1 MDPITRK
8 LITARGDV
16 LTEASDVF
24 ATYCWNG
31 NDTSAGIHT
40 ANVGIDMAKYGG
52 MFWGKRRDQGGN
64 DNNWYLAD
72 TVRSPL
78 QGAAENQ
85 EQLYT
90 HTETSQQ
97 TYTWT
102 CPADVTSVSVVAVG
116 GGGGGLRPSGGSHA
130 YGIGGGG
137 GGLGWKNNIS
147 VTPGQSYTVVVG
159 GRGDGFSGSTTD
171 PTTQS
176 PNKGDSYF
184 IDASTVRGGGGEGA
198 DTTNRGGRGGDY
210 TGDGGGNG
218 GRGGDSVNAGGGKG
232 GGGGAGGYAG
242 DGGNGINPGN
252 DGTSGTAG
260 QGGGGGGAFAG
271 GGGVGLYGQGTDG
284 AYSWGGGIG
293 GSGGTNGSG
302 YTGANA
308 GRGGEYGGGGG
319 CVDNGYS
326 NGSYGGSGAVRII
339 WNTAGNA
346 RSFPSTN
353 VQKGAG
359 HANYLKS
366 DNSLVEELD
375 QTKGINQWTETGME
389 WDGQGPENLNT
400 TTDKNFGYFFRKAEK
415 FFTIVEYTGNGA
427 TQDIPHDLKC
437 KPSMMWIKNRDT
449 QREWAVYHENLDAS
463 NPEDWRIWLN
473 DTRDRQSTTQYW
485 NQTQPTNSHFTVGPS
500 PQTNESGDK
509 FIAYLF
515 GADQAA
521 FGIKGDEVIAKVGSY
536 TGAGNGTTIDLGWEP
551 QMVIVKSIS
560 GSGNPEDY
568 DWSVY
573 DKTRRMGVSDNNSN
587 YGDDAELYPNLHTAE
602 NMGNARIDFTSSG
615 FLLYSTA
622 SNTNRSGTNYIYYAI
637 RNNLTT
643 PKSATEVFAMA
654 TGNGESQLPTY
665 TSNFPVDFAWR
676 KRTNATSDWN
686 VAFRKVPRRD
696 LKWND
701 KNTNMGNFTEF
712 EFGSSY
718 GWNKSGDGSSYQ
730 SWMFK
735 RAKGFFDLQFWN
747 GNGASPRQLPHQLGV
762 VPEMMIVK
770 SRNNIADGWYVYH
783 KDIPSLSYLKVHS
796 SDKEY
801 SGANC
806 WTSTAPTDTHFY
818 LGSDNAVNNN
828 ASYHGQLFASLDGI
842 SKVGSYEVNANG
854 DSVTVDCGFSAG
866 PRFLL
871 IKDYTNNS
879 TDWMLFDTVRG
890 IAEPHATLGEMLD
903 DTPGQKTWTV
913 PAGVT
918 SVSVLCIGG
927 GGGCVLYPSGTVGAS
942 GGGGGALAYKNNI
955 SVTPGQTITY
965 NVGDGGKGATN
976 QSNSV
981 PDDVIS
987 GNYAEAGTPSWFSG
1001 TNVNDAVVMA
1011 YQGAGAQN
1019 YTGGTGGEFSNS
1031 TGDGGGSGGTGGSN
1045 GGTHSYWAFGGG
1057 AAGYSGDGGNGG
1069 LWPAG
1074 GNNYGGSGG
1083 SGGGAGGGSGWA
1095 NQCGTGAFGEG
1106 ASGVAGQGGSGGFP
1120 QSAGQAGY
1128 YPNGGK
1134 YGGGGSSHGSG
1145 SASSANRGAQGVVRI
1160 VWSTDGTTR
1169 EFPTTNVQYTD
1180 QGYDPVLKLNTKDQ
1194 SISGTNYF
1202 AKTNS
1207 GFTVNANTLLST
1219 PNAKYIFLAIA

>member
-90 HTETSQQ
+90 HTGTSQQ

-366 DNSLVEELD
+366 DNTLVEELD

-449 QREWAVYHENLDAS
+449 QREWAVYHENLDPAI
-463 NPEDWRIWLN
+463 PEQYRIWLN

-485 NQTQPTNSHFTVGPS
+485 NMDQPTNTHFTVGAA

-747 GNGASPRQLPHQLGV
+747 GDSTSPRQLPHQLGV

-770 SRNNIADGWYVYH
+770 SRNTISDGWYVYH
-783 KDIPSLSYLKVHS
+783 KDLPLQSYVQVHS
-796 SDKEY
+796 SDGWNT
-801 SGANC
+801 GADC
-806 WTSTAPTDTHFY
+806 WTANAPTATHFY
-818 LGSDNAVNNN
+818 LGSDNAVNNGS
-828 ASYHGQLFASLDGI
+828 ASYTGQFYATLPGI
-842 SKVGSYEVNANG
+842 SKVGSYEINANG
-854 DSVTVDCGFSAG
+854 DPVTIDCGFTAG
-866 PRFLL
+866 PRFVL
-871 IKDYTNNS
+871 IKKYERNGVNGDMSGYPG
-879 TDWMLFDTVRG
+879 DWMLFDTVRG
-890 IAEPHATLGEMLD
+890 MSETHASFGNQTFT
-903 DTPGQKTWTV
+903 TPGYQDWTC
-913 PAGVT
+913 PPGVT
-918 SVSVLCIGG
+918 SISVVCVGAGG
-927 GGGCVLYPSGTVGAS
+927 GGRSA
-942 GGGGGALAYKNNI
+942 GGGALAWKNNI
-955 SVTPGQTITY
+955 SVTPGNSYWVTVGQNNNTSTGGDSYFDLTNTNPIQRPVSAQGGRGGTNGGAY
-965 NVGDGGKGATN
+965 GELNAGDGGGNGGSGSIHVHGDNGGGGGAGGYEGTWATRNTVGKG
-976 QSNSV
+976 
-981 PDDVIS
+981 
-987 GNYAEAGTPSWFSG
+987 GNAGYYGVQEGTAGTGGAGGGGGGWSDG
-1001 TNVNDAVVMA
+1001 YT
-1011 YQGAGAQN
+1011 QGAG
-1019 YTGGTGGEFSNS
+1019 GGGVGLYGVGADGAAGNA
-1031 TGDGGGSGGTGGSN
+1031 GNPGGGGSGGADGGSS
-1045 GGTHSYWAFGGG
+1045 GTT
-1057 AAGYSGDGGNGG
+1057 NR
-1069 LWPAG
+1069 
-1074 GNNYGGSGG
+1074 YGGDY
-1083 SGGGAGGGSGWA
+1083 GGGAGCYATGSYQNSW
-1095 NQCGTGAFGEG
+1095 
-1106 ASGVAGQGGSGGFP
+1106 
-1120 QSAGQAGY
+1120 
-1128 YPNGGK
+1128 GGK
-1134 YGGGGSSHGSG
+1134 
-1145 SASSANRGAQGVVRI
+1145 GAVRI
-1160 VWSTDGTTR
+1160 VWSVDGSPVG
-1169 EFPTTNVQYTD
+1169 FPSTNVQNWPSGHD
-1180 QGYDPVLKLNTKDQ
+1180 AVLKLNTQDA
-1194 SISGTNYF
+1194 SVTDTNYLN
-1202 AKTNS
+1202 KTNS
-1207 GFTVNANTLLST
+1207 GFSVNYNTLLT
-1219 PNAKYIFLAIA
+1219 RPNSKYIFLAIA

>member
-78 QGAAENQ
+78 EGAAENQ

-137 GGLGWKNNIS
+137 GGRGWKNNIS

-366 DNSLVEELD
+366 DNTLVEELD

-415 FFTIVEYTGNGA
+415 FFTIVEYTGNGGV
-427 TQDIPHDLKC
+427 QNIPHDLKC

-521 FGIKGDEVIAKVGSY
+521 FGIKTDEVIAKVGSY

-747 GNGASPRQLPHQLGV
+747 GDSTSPRQLPHQLGV
-762 VPEMMIVK
+762 TPEMIIVK
-770 SRNNIADGWYVYH
+770 SRNTISDGWYVYH
-783 KDIPSLSYLKVHS
+783 KDLPLQSYVQVHS
-796 SDKEY
+796 SDGWNT
-801 SGANC
+801 GADC
-806 WTSTAPTDTHFY
+806 WTANAPTATHFY
-818 LGSDNAVNNN
+818 LGSDNAVNNGS
-828 ASYHGQLFASLDGI
+828 ASYTGQFYATLPGI
-842 SKVGSYEVNANG
+842 SKVGSYEINANG
-854 DSVTVDCGFSAG
+854 DPVTIDCGFTAG
-866 PRFLL
+866 PRFVL
-871 IKDYTNNS
+871 IKKYERNGVNGDMSGYPG
-879 TDWMLFDTVRG
+879 DWMLFDTVRG
-890 IAEPHATLGEMLD
+890 MSETHASFGNQTFT
-903 DTPGQKTWTV
+903 TPGYQDWTC
-913 PAGVT
+913 PPGVT
-918 SVSVLCIGG
+918 SISVVCVGAGG
-927 GGGCVLYPSGTVGAS
+927 GGRSA
-942 GGGGGALAYKNNI
+942 GGGGLGWKNNI
-955 SVTPGQTITY
+955 SVTPGNTY
-965 NVGDGGKGATN
+965 WVTVGQNNNTGTGGDSYFDLTNTNPIQRPVSAQGGRGGTNGGAYGELNAGDGGGNGGSGSIHVHGDNGGGGGAGGYEGTWATRNTVGKG
-976 QSNSV
+976 
-981 PDDVIS
+981 
-987 GNYAEAGTPSWFSG
+987 GNAGYYGVQEGTAGTGGAGGGGGGWSDG
-1001 TNVNDAVVMA
+1001 YT
-1011 YQGAGAQN
+1011 QGAG
-1019 YTGGTGGEFSNS
+1019 GGGVGLYGVGADGVAGNA
-1031 TGDGGGSGGTGGSN
+1031 GNPGGGGSGGADGGSS
-1045 GGTHSYWAFGGG
+1045 GTT
-1057 AAGYSGDGGNGG
+1057 NR
-1069 LWPAG
+1069 
-1074 GNNYGGSGG
+1074 YGGDY
-1083 SGGGAGGGSGWA
+1083 GGGAGCYATGSYQNSW
-1095 NQCGTGAFGEG
+1095 
-1106 ASGVAGQGGSGGFP
+1106 
-1120 QSAGQAGY
+1120 
-1128 YPNGGK
+1128 GGK
-1134 YGGGGSSHGSG
+1134 
-1145 SASSANRGAQGVVRI
+1145 GAVRI
-1160 VWSTDGTTR
+1160 VWSVDGSPVG
-1169 EFPTTNVQYTD
+1169 FPSTNVQNWPSGHD
-1180 QGYDPVLKLNTKDQ
+1180 AVLKLNTQDA
-1194 SISGTNYF
+1194 SVTDTNYLN
-1202 AKTNS
+1202 KTNS
-1207 GFTVNANTLLST
+1207 GFSVNYNTLLT
-1219 PNAKYIFLAIA
+1219 RPNSKYIFLAIA

>member
-64 DNNWYLAD
+64 DNNWYVAD

-78 QGAAENQ
+78 EGAAENQ

-90 HTETSQQ
+90 HTETTQQ

-116 GGGGGLRPSGGSHA
+116 GGGGGLRPAGGSHA

-260 QGGGGGGAFAG
+260 QGGGGGGSFAG

-284 AYSWGGGIG
+284 AYVWNGGAG
-293 GSGGTNGSG
+293 GSGGTGGSG

-366 DNSLVEELD
+366 DNTLVEELD
-375 QTKGINQWTETGME
+375 QTTGISQWSETGMV

-415 FFTIVEYTGNGA
+415 FFTIVEYTGNGGV
-427 TQDIPHDLKC
+427 QNIPHDLKC

-449 QREWAVYHENLDAS
+449 QREWAVYHENLDPAI
-463 NPEDWRIWLN
+463 PEQYRIWLN

-485 NQTQPTNSHFTVGPS
+485 NMDQPTNTHFTVGS
-500 PQTNESGDK
+500 APQTNESGDK

-521 FGIKGDEVIAKVGSY
+521 FGMKADEVIAKVGSY

-643 PKSATEVFAMA
+643 PKSATEVFAMS
-654 TGNGESQLPTY
+654 TGNGQSQLPTY

-770 SRNNIADGWYVYH
+770 SRNTISDGWYVYH
-783 KDIPSLSYLKVHS
+783 KDLPLQSYVQVHS
-796 SDKEY
+796 TDGWNT
-801 SGANC
+801 GADC
-806 WTSTAPTDTHFY
+806 WTANAPTATHFY
-818 LGSDNAVNNN
+818 LGSDNAVNNGS
-828 ASYHGQLFASLDGI
+828 ASYTGQFYATLPGI
-842 SKVGSYEVNANG
+842 SKVGSYEINANG
-854 DSVTVDCGFSAG
+854 DPVTIDCGFTAG
-866 PRFLL
+866 PRFVL
-871 IKDYTNNS
+871 IKKYERNTFGGDMSGYPG
-879 TDWMLFDTVRG
+879 DWMLFDTVRG
-890 IAEPHATLGEMLD
+890 MAETHASFGNQTFT
-903 DTPGQKTWTV
+903 TPGYQDWTC
-913 PAGVT
+913 PPGVT
-918 SVSVLCIGG
+918 SISVVCVGAGG
-927 GGGCVLYPSGTVGAS
+927 GGRSA
-942 GGGGGALAYKNNI
+942 GGGALAWKNNI
-955 SVTPGQTITY
+955 SVTPGNSYWVTVGQNNNTSTGGDSYFDLTNTNPIQRPVSAKGGKGGTNGGAY
-965 NVGDGGKGATN
+965 GEFTAGDGGGNGGSGSIHVHGDNGGGGGAGGYEGTWATRNTVGKG
-976 QSNSV
+976 
-981 PDDVIS
+981 
-987 GNYAEAGTPSWFSG
+987 GNAGYYGVQEGTAGTGGAGGGGGGWSDG
-1001 TNVNDAVVMA
+1001 YT
-1011 YQGAGAQN
+1011 QGAG
-1019 YTGGTGGEFSNS
+1019 GGGVGLYGVGADGAAGNA
-1031 TGDGGGSGGTGGSN
+1031 GNPGGGGSGGADGGSS
-1045 GGTHSYWAFGGG
+1045 GTT
-1057 AAGYSGDGGNGG
+1057 NR
-1069 LWPAG
+1069 
-1074 GNNYGGSGG
+1074 YGGDY
-1083 SGGGAGGGSGWA
+1083 GGGAGCYATGSYQNSW
-1095 NQCGTGAFGEG
+1095 
-1106 ASGVAGQGGSGGFP
+1106 
-1120 QSAGQAGY
+1120 
-1128 YPNGGK
+1128 GGK
-1134 YGGGGSSHGSG
+1134 
-1145 SASSANRGAQGVVRI
+1145 GAVRI
-1160 VWSTDGTTR
+1160 VWSVDGSPVG
-1169 EFPTTNVQYTD
+1169 FPSTNVQNWPSGHD
-1180 QGYDPVLKLNTKDQ
+1180 AVLKLNTQDA
-1194 SISGTNYF
+1194 SVTDTNYLN
-1202 AKTNS
+1202 KTNS
-1207 GFTVNANTLLST
+1207 GFSVNYNTLLT
-1219 PNAKYIFLAIA
+1219 RPNSKYIFLAIA

>member
-366 DNSLVEELD
+366 DNTLVEELD

-415 FFTIVEYTGNGA
+415 FFTIVEYTGNGGV
-427 TQDIPHDLKC
+427 QNIPHDLKC

-449 QREWAVYHENLDAS
+449 QREWAVYHENLDPAI
-463 NPEDWRIWLN
+463 PEQYRIWLN

-485 NQTQPTNSHFTVGPS
+485 NMDQPTNTHFTVGAA

-665 TSNFPVDFAWR
+665 TSNFPVDFAYR
-676 KRTNATSDWN
+676 KNTQSSNDWN

-701 KNTNMGNFTEF
+701 KNTNMGSYTEF

-747 GNGASPRQLPHQLGV
+747 GDSTSPRQLPHQLGV
-762 VPEMMIVK
+762 TPEMIIVK
-770 SRNNIADGWYVYH
+770 SRNTISDGWYVYH
-783 KDIPSLSYLKVHS
+783 KDLPLQSYVQVHS
-796 SDKEY
+796 SDGWNT
-801 SGANC
+801 GADC
-806 WTSTAPTDTHFY
+806 WTANAPTATHFY
-818 LGSDNAVNNN
+818 LGSDNAVNNGS
-828 ASYHGQLFASLDGI
+828 ASYTGQFYATLPGI
-842 SKVGSYEVNANG
+842 SKVGSYEINANG
-854 DSVTVDCGFSAG
+854 DPVTIDCGFTAG
-866 PRFLL
+866 PRFVL
-871 IKDYTNNS
+871 IKKYERNGVNGDMSGYPG
-879 TDWMLFDTVRG
+879 DWMLFDTVRG
-890 IAEPHATLGEMLD
+890 MSETHASFGNQTFT
-903 DTPGQKTWTV
+903 TPGYQDWTC
-913 PAGVT
+913 PPGVT
-918 SVSVLCIGG
+918 SISVVCVGAGG
-927 GGGCVLYPSGTVGAS
+927 GGRSA
-942 GGGGGALAYKNNI
+942 GGGALAWKNNI
-955 SVTPGQTITY
+955 SVTPGNSYWVTVGQNNNTSTGGDSYFDLTNTNPIQRPVSAQGGRGGTNGGAY
-965 NVGDGGKGATN
+965 GELNAGDGGGNGGSGSIHVHGDNGGGGGAGGYEGTWATRNTVGKG
-976 QSNSV
+976 
-981 PDDVIS
+981 
-987 GNYAEAGTPSWFSG
+987 GNAGYYGVQEGTAGTGGAGGGGGGWSDG
-1001 TNVNDAVVMA
+1001 YT
-1011 YQGAGAQN
+1011 QGAG
-1019 YTGGTGGEFSNS
+1019 GGGVGLYGVGADGVAGNA
-1031 TGDGGGSGGTGGSN
+1031 GNPGGGGSGGADGGSS
-1045 GGTHSYWAFGGG
+1045 GTT
-1057 AAGYSGDGGNGG
+1057 NR
-1069 LWPAG
+1069 
-1074 GNNYGGSGG
+1074 YGGDY
-1083 SGGGAGGGSGWA
+1083 GGGAGCYATGSYQNSW
-1095 NQCGTGAFGEG
+1095 
-1106 ASGVAGQGGSGGFP
+1106 
-1120 QSAGQAGY
+1120 
-1128 YPNGGK
+1128 GGK
-1134 YGGGGSSHGSG
+1134 
-1145 SASSANRGAQGVVRI
+1145 GAVRI
-1160 VWSTDGTTR
+1160 VWSVDGSPVG
-1169 EFPTTNVQYTD
+1169 FPSTNVQNWPSGHD
-1180 QGYDPVLKLNTKDQ
+1180 AVLKLNTQDA
-1194 SISGTNYF
+1194 SVTDTNYLN
-1202 AKTNS
+1202 KTNS
-1207 GFTVNANTLLST
+1207 GFSVNYNTLLT
-1219 PNAKYIFLAIA
+1219 RPNSKYIFLAIA